1 MALHIPAEESL
12 DHMVRQ
18 LSSKSNRPS
27 SEESLDHVVR
37 QLSPKSTR
45 PASEESLDHMVRQF
59 SPKSKRPSSE
69 EALDHKVRNSPKSK
83 RPSLVNRVSRSLA
96 RFLIIFCIGVAA
108 TLAWQSYG
116 DDARKMIAHSFPQF
130 GWLAPQASRNGTP
143 SPEFATMRRSV
154 EQLAANQQQMAGD
167 IAKLLTDQK
176 ELLQK
181 ISAPL
186 PPARSF

>member
-18 LSSKSNRPS
+18 L
-27 SEESLDHVVR
+27 
-37 QLSPKSTR
+37 
-45 PASEESLDHMVRQF
+45 
-59 SPKSKRPSSE
+59 
-69 EALDHKVRNSPKSK
+69 SPKSK

-96 RFLIIFCIGVAA
+96 RFLIIFCVGVAV

-116 DDARKMIAHSFPQF
+116 DDARRMIADSSPQF
-130 GWLAPQASRNGTP
+130 GWLAPQAARNSTP
-143 SPEFATMRRSV
+143 SPEFATMRQSV
-154 EQLAANQQQMAGD
+154 DQLAANQQQMAGD
-167 IAKLLTDQK
+167 IAKLLTDQR

-186 PPARSF
+186 PPAASKPISLQSR

>member
-18 LSSKSNRPS
+18 LSPESNRRPS
-27 SEESLDHVVR
+27 SEESLDHMVR
-37 QLSPKSTR
+37 SPKGKR
-45 PASEESLDHMVRQF
+45 PSSEESLDHMARQLP
-59 SPKSKRPSSE
+59 PKSR
-69 EALDHKVRNSPKSK
+69 
-83 RPSLVNRVSRSLA
+83 RPSLVNRVSRGLA

-116 DDARKMIAHSFPQF
+116 DDARKMIADSSPRF
-130 GWLAPQASRNGTP
+130 GWLAPQAARNGTS

-154 EQLAANQQQMAGD
+154 DQLAANQQQMAGD

-186 PPARSF
+186 SPAHARSF